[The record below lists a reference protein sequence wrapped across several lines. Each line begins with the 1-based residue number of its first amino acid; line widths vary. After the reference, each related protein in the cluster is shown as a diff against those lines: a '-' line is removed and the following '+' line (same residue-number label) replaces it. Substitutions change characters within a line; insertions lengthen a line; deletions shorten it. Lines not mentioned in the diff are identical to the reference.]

1 MDYGLQSPVAI
12 LLARNRI
19 VIRYCVTMQHTFD
32 IE

>member
-12 LLARNRI
+12 LLARNKI
-19 VIRYCVTMQHTFD
+19 IIQCCITMQHTVD